1 LPIVSPQKGRICPR
15 NGLSCAIG
23 RLREGGWLIRG
34 HAGRSNLSEIAT
46 GLLKFD
52 AYCLRNKRELGTM
65 NIQTTPAAKYSS
77 ASKIQDVL
85 MVSAFAAWALLLG
98 LSPVLAFHAL
108 S

>member
-1 LPIVSPQKGRICPR
+1 MRIVSATKGM
-15 NGLSCAIG
+15 G
-23 RLREGGWLIRG
+23 E
-34 HAGRSNLSEIAT
+34 
-46 GLLKFD
+46 
-52 AYCLRNKRELGTM
+52 TM